1 MERIKDNFEI
11 VVPIR
16 STETDIVFTDY
27 EVFKTDLTAYKETQK
42 LIRLINL
49 EPFIIEDINFE
60 FLELKD
66 IIENKIYYQCLTH
79 IGQREFKN
87 DYLRI
92 TIKVNRNIQVF
103 DYNIEV
109 SRLVIRKLGLLINL
123 SYEMS
128 FDFMKGI
135 LIDPKENLFIGS
147 TDIWHSHFDFAYTH
161 TNKMNWPYLKG
172 ISISTTINWLLE
184 NDIPLNGI
192 SNSEASR
199 AVNALSHLFSD
210 LTEKDSSFLFWSM
223 LGIEALLAEGNE
235 NISSQIHQKSILV
248 LGEPKEYKRKLKQL
262 YNYRSRLVHGETN
275 FPAKYTDDGD
285 LFDTEYW
292 DYLAFSVSILLSLI
306 RKLIV
311 GNKTKFDF
319 QLVYVSDHRF

>member
-16 STETDIVFTDY
+16 STEMDIVFTDY
-27 EVFKTDLTAYKETQK
+27 EVFKTDLISYTEKHK
-42 LIRLINL
+42 LIKLINL
-49 EPFIIEDINFE
+49 GPFIITDLKFE

-66 IIENKIYYQCLTH
+66 IIENEIYFQGFTH

-92 TIKVNRNIQVF
+92 TIIVTRHTQIF
-103 DYNIEV
+103 DFNVEV

-128 FDFMKGI
+128 LDFMNGI
-135 LIDPKENLFIGS
+135 LVDPKENLFIGS

-161 TNKMNWPYLKG
+161 TSKMNWPSLKG
-172 ISISTTINWLLE
+172 ISISTTIDWLLD
-184 NDIPLNGI
+184 NDIPLNGT
-192 SNSEASR
+192 SNSKASR

-210 LTEKDSSFLFWSM
+210 LSEKDSSFLFWSM

-235 NISSQIHQKSILV
+235 NISSQIHQKAILI
-248 LGEPKEYKRKLKQL
+248 LGEPKEFKKKLKQL

-275 FPAKYTDDGD
+275 FPAKFTYDGD
-285 LFDTEYW
+285 EFDAEYW
-292 DYLAFSVSILLSLI
+292 DYLAFSGSILLSLI

-311 GNKTKFDF
+311 ENKIKFSF
-319 QLVYVSDHRF
+319 QLMYVTDHKF